1 MRANTIWTMG
11 VRTRRRIGIGLG
23 LAAAMILL
31 SSCGQP
37 LVEAG
42 QPAANAGE
50 LPLSSSSSL
59 GQSFMAYQG
68 GLQGI
73 EFRMASLSPRPS
85 GRVSYELLRSPG
97 ATEKLA
103 SGKVD
108 IGAGVGDVL
117 RIDFPP
123 QSANRLQDFYVE
135 LKYDGPDGYGLL
147 AGPAGSY
154 PNGAAYVNGQP
165 QEAQLAF
172 RLFHDPARAAIGLV
186 ELFSQWLFLG
196 AVASAALILPGLAL
210 LLALPVAVRGEA
222 SRLDLMF
229 LAPALSVAIYPLLIV
244 FTGLA
249 GIRAGPMCAWGPVLA
264 GGIAI
269 AVRLWRRRGNLGAV
283 WAVRPR
289 ITLEHLALALVIGL
303 IVFSRLWAIRALEA
317 PMWRDSYQH
326 SVLTQLLIERGG
338 LFDDWKPYAEM
349 TSLTYHIGFHSV
361 SAVFGWLTGLAGE
374 QAVMWMGQFLNVA
387 AVLALY
393 PLARRMTKAPWAG
406 VIAVGFAGLISIH
419 PAFYV
424 NWGRYTQLAGQVALP
439 GVMWLV
445 WTTIARARESGRS
458 GVPLALIGISGIA
471 WAGLALAH
479 YRILILGVLF
489 AVVIFPTGLIMMK
502 SRRWGL
508 GALLAGAALGS
519 LLFAPWFARTLVG
532 EITTT
537 GVELLNTPAAQV
549 SEYAAGYNGSPGPLA
564 SYPQWLILVVPVMFA
579 ICLWK
584 RNIYAISLFAW
595 WVVITL
601 ATNPGMLGLPGAGI
615 ITNFAL
621 SIFGYLPLAL
631 LAASVTPSGA
641 AWSRL
646 TFAGVSPGIMST
658 AVFVAVIVT
667 AFVGF
672 RERIKEVRPEQYSIV
687 YRPDVRAA
695 EWIRAHTS
703 PGATFLV
710 SSYQVYDG
718 SLISGSDGG
727 WWLPLL
733 TKRSTTQ
740 PPLNYSMERPPAAG
754 YVDRVRELPVLIRKD
769 GLTSSVMQR
778 LRDTGVTHVYVGQSH
793 AGGDYMLVPAQL
805 DMDPALTLVYRRDRV
820 SIYRLVP

>member
-1 MRANTIWTMG
+1 MDHRA
-11 VRTRRRIGIGLG
+11 RRRIVIGLL
-23 LAAAMILL
+23 LAAATILL
-31 SSCGQP
+31 SGCGQP

-42 QPAANAGE
+42 QPAADAKV

-68 GLQGI
+68 GLEGI
-73 EFRMASLSPRPS
+73 EFRMAPLSSRPS
-85 GRVSYELLRSPG
+85 GRVTYELLRSPG
-97 ATEKLA
+97 AAEKLA
-103 SGKVD
+103 SGIVD

-123 QSANRLQDFYVE
+123 QSVNRLQDFYVE
-135 LKYDGPDGYGLL
+135 LKYAGPDGNGLL

-165 QEAQLAF
+165 QEAQLSF
-172 RLFHDPARAAIGLV
+172 RLFHDPVRAAIGLA
-186 ELFSQWLFLG
+186 ELIAQWLFFG
-196 AVASAALILPGLAL
+196 GIASVALILPGLAL
-210 LLALPVAVRGEA
+210 LLALPVSIRGEA
-222 SRLDLMF
+222 SRLDLIF
-229 LAPALSVAIYPLLIV
+229 LAPALSVAVYPLLIV
-244 FTGLA
+244 FA
-249 GIRAGPMCAWGPVLA
+249 GFAGAKAGPAYAWVPVLA

-269 AVRLWRRRGNLGAV
+269 GVRLVRRRGSFGAV

-289 ITLEHLALALVIGL
+289 ITREHLALALVIGL
-303 IVFSRLWAIRALEA
+303 IVFSRLWVIRALEA

-361 SAVFGWLTGLAGE
+361 SAVFGWLTGLPGG

-393 PLARRMTKAPWAG
+393 PLARRMTRAPWAG
-406 VIAVGFAGLISIH
+406 VIAVGFAGLISMH

-445 WTTIARARESGRS
+445 WTTIAKARESGRS

-471 WAGLALAH
+471 WAGLALTH

-489 AVVIFPTGLIMMK
+489 ALAVFPTGLIMMK

-532 EITTT
+532 AITTT
-537 GVELLNTPAAQV
+537 GAELMSTPAGQV
-549 SEYAAGYNGSPGPLA
+549 SDYVAGYNGSPAPLA
-564 SYPQWLILVVPVMFA
+564 TYPQWLILVVPVMFA

-584 RNIYAISLFAW
+584 RNVYAISLFAW

-631 LAASVTPSGA
+631 LAASVIPSGA
-641 AWSRL
+641 ALSRP
-646 TFAGVSPGIMST
+646 TFVGVSPGITST
-658 AVFVAVIVT
+658 A
-667 AFVGF
+667 AFVVVMVAAFLGF
-672 RERIKEVRPEQYSIV
+672 RERITDVRPEQYSIV
-687 YRPDVRAA
+687 LRPDVRAA

-754 YVDRVRELPVLIRKD
+754 YVDRVRELPVLARQE
-769 GLTSSVMQR
+769 GLTSSVTQR
-778 LRDTGVTHVYVGQSH
+778 LRDTGITHVYVGQSH
-793 AGGDYMLVPAQL
+793 AGGDYMLVPSQL
-805 DMDPALTLVYRRDRV
+805 DLNPALTLVYRRDRV
-820 SIYRLVP
+820 SIYQLIP